1 MKSYVDQWRT
11 IRKGFSKLME
21 VNDRIGE
28 AADYKE
34 QDVVNCEWSDPKA
47 IQQLGWVSEETAQRW
62 SEEWMDFLHKKF
74 KSDYGYKGEESE
86 LEEWY
91 NNYGSQEDV
100 IHMVLT
106 SRVLKN
112 DFKQFWLNCISDVR
126 Y

>member
-28 AADYKE
+28 EADYKE

-74 KSDYGYKGEESE
+74 KSDYGYKGNESE

-91 NNYGSQEDV
+91 DNYGSQEDV

>member
-21 VNDRIGE
+21 VNSRIGE
-28 AADYKE
+28 EADYKE
-34 QDVVNCEWSDPKA
+34 QDVVNCEWSKPKA
-47 IQQLGWVSEETAQRW
+47 IQEMGWVSEETAQRW

-91 NNYGSQEDV
+91 DNYGSQEDV

>member
-62 SEEWMDFLHKKF
+62 SEEWVDFLHKKF

-91 NNYGSQEDV
+91 DNYGSQEDV

>member
-34 QDVVNCEWSDPKA
+34 QDVVNCEWSNPKA

-74 KSDYGYKGEESE
+74 KSDYGYKGKESE

-91 NNYGSQEDV
+91 DNYGSQEDV

>member
-74 KSDYGYKGEESE
+74 KSDYGYKGEEFE

-91 NNYGSQEDV
+91 DNYGSQEDV

>member
-34 QDVVNCEWSDPKA
+34 QDVVNCEWSKPKA
-47 IQQLGWVSEETAQRW
+47 IQEMGWVSEETAQRW

-74 KSDYGYKGEESE
+74 KSDYGYKGEKSE

>member
-74 KSDYGYKGEESE
+74 KSDYGYKGNESE

-91 NNYGSQEDV
+91 DNYGSQEDV

>member
-21 VNDRIGE
+21 VNERIGE
-28 AADYKE
+28 EADYKE

-74 KSDYGYKGEESE
+74 KSDYGYKGNESE

-91 NNYGSQEDV
+91 DNYGSQEDV

>member
-21 VNDRIGE
+21 VNSRIGE
-28 AADYKE
+28 EADYKE

-47 IQQLGWVSEETAQRW
+47 IQQLGRVSEETAQRW

-91 NNYGSQEDV
+91 DNYGSQEDV

>member
-21 VNDRIGE
+21 VNSRIGE
-28 AADYKE
+28 EADYKE

-47 IQQLGWVSEETAQRW
+47 IQQLGRVSEETAQRW

-91 NNYGSQEDV
+91 DNYGSQEDE

>member
-91 NNYGSQEDV
+91 DNYGSQEDV

>member
-21 VNDRIGE
+21 VNERIGE
-28 AADYKE
+28 EADYKE

>member
-21 VNDRIGE
+21 VNSRIGE
-28 AADYKE
+28 EADYKE

-91 NNYGSQEDV
+91 DNYGSQEDV

>member
-34 QDVVNCEWSDPKA
+34 QDVVNCEWSKPKA
-47 IQQLGWVSEETAQRW
+47 IQEMGWVSEETAQRW
-62 SEEWMDFLHKKF
+62 SEEWMNFLHKKF
-74 KSDYGYKGEESE
+74 KSDYGYKGNESE

-91 NNYGSQEDV
+91 DNYGSQEDV

>member
-21 VNDRIGE
+21 VNERIGE
-28 AADYKE
+28 EADYKE

-47 IQQLGWVSEETAQRW
+47 IQQLGWVSEETTQRW

-91 NNYGSQEDV
+91 DNYGSQEDV

>member
-1 MKSYVDQWRT
+1 M
-11 IRKGFSKLME
+11 
-21 VNDRIGE
+21 
-28 AADYKE
+28 
-34 QDVVNCEWSDPKA
+34 
-47 IQQLGWVSEETAQRW
+47 SEETAQRW

-91 NNYGSQEDV
+91 DNYGSQEDV

>member
-21 VNDRIGE
+21 VNERIGE
-28 AADYKE
+28 EADYKE

-86 LEEWY
+86 LGEWY
-91 NNYGSQEDV
+91 DNYGSQEDV

>member
-21 VNDRIGE
+21 VNERIGE
-28 AADYKE
+28 EADYKE

-91 NNYGSQEDV
+91 DNYGSQEDV